1 VSATTSAGVPVGLD
15 GHPALSRLVGVTID
29 EFASCVWGRAP
40 LFSSSADLG
49 GGFDDLL
56 TPDAV
61 DELVSQRG
69 LRTPFLRVAKGGTT
83 YADPQFT
90 DGGGVGAAIA
100 DQVSD
105 DKLLRL
111 FAEGATMVLQGLH
124 RTWPAVTAF
133 SQQLAADLGHPVQA
147 NAYVTPP
154 QSTGFSDHYDVHDV
168 FVLQIS
174 GEKRWRIH
182 APVHDLPLRDE
193 PWTDHRAAVEAA
205 AAAPPLIETTLR
217 PGDCLY
223 LPRGHLHA
231 ATALGGVS
239 THLTLGVHAWTVRH
253 VADTLVEEA
262 VRRAS
267 AGALLRRSLP
277 LGVDVGDPDDL
288 RAATEAARAELV
300 RAIEAI
306 DADDLAQALGVRG
319 RRSQRASPVSP
330 LAQTQAAA
338 RVGELEHVT
347 LRPHL
352 VARVRVG
359 ADGLIRLAS
368 RAAPVELDAREVVAV
383 RRLLSE
389 HGARVDHLGADL
401 TRRLLLA
408 GVVTPETKP
417 ADPSV

>member
-1 VSATTSAGVPVGLD
+1 MSAPTSAGVPVGLD
-15 GHPALSRLVGVTID
+15 GHPALSRLVNVAVD
-29 EFASCVWGRAP
+29 EFASHVWGRAP
-40 LFSSSADLG
+40 LLSSSADLG
-49 GGFDDLL
+49 GDFADLL
-56 TPDAV
+56 TPAAI

-69 LRTPFLRVAKGGTT
+69 LRTPFLRVAKDGTT
-83 YADPQFT
+83 YADAQFT
-90 DGGGVGAAIA
+90 DGGGVGAAVA

-174 GEKRWRIH
+174 GEKRWRVH
-182 APVHDLPLRDE
+182 APVHPLPLRDE
-193 PWTDHRAAVEAA
+193 PWTDHRAEIERAA
-205 AAAPPLIETTLR
+205 ATPPLIETTLR

-223 LPRGHLHA
+223 LPRGYLHA
-231 ATALGGVS
+231 ATALGRVS

-253 VADTLVEEA
+253 VADTLVDQA

-267 AGALLRRSLP
+267 VGSLLRQSLP
-277 LGVDVGDPDDL
+277 VGVDLGDPDDL

-300 RAIEAI
+300 RAIESL
-306 DADDLAQALGVRG
+306 DAADLAQALGVRA

-330 LAQTQAAA
+330 LAQTEAAA
-338 RVGELEHVT
+338 RVGELQSVT

-352 VARVRVG
+352 VARIRVD
-359 ADGLIRLAS
+359 ADGVTRLAS
-368 RAAPVELDAREVVAV
+368 RAAPVELDAREVDSV
-383 RRLLSE
+383 RRLLAE
-389 HGARVDHLGADL
+389 HGARVDDLGADL

-408 GVVTPETKP
+408 GVVTP
-417 ADPSV
+417 SGG